1 MPNGQWGGLL
11 TIVEDEQVSQRIDAE
26 CANYPRLRE
35 AWDALHWLLAR
46 SGVKMGRMPRIG
58 NPNLRLYVQAH
69 DLIAKIPAIWVL
81 FELEQDQIV
90 IHAINV
96 VPVHA
101 DEE

>member
-11 TIVEDEQVSQRIDAE
+11 TIVEAVLVSRKIDAE
-26 CANYPRLRE
+26 CANFPRLRE

-46 SGVKMGRMPRIG
+46 SGQKIGRAPKSG

-69 DLIAKIPAIWVL
+69 DLVANVPAIWIL
-81 FELEQDQIV
+81 FELLPDQIE
-90 IHAINV
+90 IHDINV
-96 VPVHA
+96 VPVSH